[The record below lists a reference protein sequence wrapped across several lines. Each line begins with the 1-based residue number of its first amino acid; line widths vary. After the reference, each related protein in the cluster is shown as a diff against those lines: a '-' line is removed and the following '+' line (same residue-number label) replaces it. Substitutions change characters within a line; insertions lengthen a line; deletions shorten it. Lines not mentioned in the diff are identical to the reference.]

1 MVRELKKKSGGRKER
16 NKEEN
21 ARTKVRNR
29 ERFLMNLSNAHTSRG
44 IIIIYC
50 CILRERER
58 GGERGRWD
66 HIPRRSSSAAP
77 LPPAP
82 FWYRRFLS
90 GGFSAVGR
98 TEDTIT

>member
-1 MVRELKKKSGGRKER
+1 MTGKEEKDGRKER

-29 ERFLMNLSNAHTSRG
+29 ERFLTFRNAYTIRE

-50 CILRERER
+50 CVLYEETE
-58 GGERGRWD
+58 GSLSPVAFPQQSPSPCPVL
-66 HIPRRSSSAAP
+66 IPS
-77 LPPAP
+77 
-82 FWYRRFLS
+82 FLS
-90 GGFSAVGR
+90 GGFSAIGR